1 MNKIVMWP
9 AILLI
14 YFNFIETCEYSD
26 WSTRILLFR
35 NFVFWSFYLSVD
47 VIFCPFWVSLVL
59 ALILPC
65 RILFV
70 ICVCELSSPTK
81 IIWNLAWD
89 MEYSWVLHVFLV
101 LFRSWDSV
109 LCGGAWILV
118 RTWAWSVP
126 TLLGQFSR
134 GGAHKYSLRTR
145 FASLLVSARQTGSL
159 FFCPRSSFCLSS
171 DNFLFSWRHLNPWK
185 LERISTKT
193 YDSYLLST
201 IRPG

>member
-1 MNKIVMWP
+1 MRIFRLVTWDFLLVIY
-9 AILLI
+9 ILVVLPQYWCDI
-14 YFNFIETCEYSD
+14 
-26 WSTRILLFR
+26 
-35 NFVFWSFYLSVD
+35 
-47 VIFCPFWVSLVL
+47 CPFWVILVL

-118 RTWAWSVP
+118 RTWAWFDFVP

-145 FASLLVSARQTGSL
+145 FAGLLVSARQTGSL
-159 FFCPRSSFCLSS
+159 
-171 DNFLFSWRHLNPWK
+171 
-185 LERISTKT
+185 
-193 YDSYLLST
+193 LL
-201 IRPG
+201 PAL